1 MVGVAQV
8 SAQYLYTT
16 IVMLPSIFALL
27 ADITYATNIW
37 VRMPMNSVCWVMF
50 SQVCSNLPQ

>member
-16 IVMLPSIFALL
+16 IVMLPSIFVLL
-27 ADITYATNIW
+27 ADITYATNILSK
-37 VRMPMNSVCWVMF
+37 NA
-50 SQVCSNLPQ
+50 NE